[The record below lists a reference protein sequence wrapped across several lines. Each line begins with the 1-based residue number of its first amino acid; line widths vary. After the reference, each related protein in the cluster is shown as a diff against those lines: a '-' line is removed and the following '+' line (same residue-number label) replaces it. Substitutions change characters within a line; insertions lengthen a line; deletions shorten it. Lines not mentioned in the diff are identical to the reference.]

1 VDKKTVTM
9 KQIIHTMQEA
19 LNEAVKQDETDL
31 EQLTDV
37 DNAFNAGWQSGMELA
52 IFTLQTLANE
62 YIINNLEDK

>member
-1 VDKKTVTM
+1 MDKKTLTM

-19 LNEAVKQDETDL
+19 LNEAVKQDINDS

-52 IFTLQTLANE
+52 LFTLQSLANE
-62 YIINNLEDK
+62 YVISNLEDK

>member
-1 VDKKTVTM
+1 
-9 KQIIHTMQEA
+9 MQEA